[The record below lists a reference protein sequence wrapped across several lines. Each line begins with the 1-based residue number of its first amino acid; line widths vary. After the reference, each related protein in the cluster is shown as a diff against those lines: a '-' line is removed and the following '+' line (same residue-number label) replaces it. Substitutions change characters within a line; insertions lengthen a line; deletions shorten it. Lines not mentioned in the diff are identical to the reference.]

1 LNPILEL
8 FKKYLIQSM
17 LLTVVFSHTLQES
30 SNSVWYEYKIFSSQE
45 VAGLI
50 GDIIST
56 FRNQSDVDVNVDEV
70 KEIIEYL
77 KESGDEEAQQIA
89 LWLLGL

>member
-1 LNPILEL
+1 
-8 FKKYLIQSM
+8 M
-17 LLTVVFSHTLQES
+17 
-30 SNSVWYEYKIFSSQE
+30 
-45 VAGLI
+45 AGLI